1 MRLAIAGAGASAVCL
16 LDALARS
23 ADRVDVTVFDPAPAP
38 WRGRPYRC
46 DLPAVRVNAPPP
58 EMSVRDGDHGHFER
72 WLDANGGAAEPD
84 PWSGDRF
91 VPRERYGAYLEAAA
105 AEAIAAIEGAGGTV
119 ALRRCAATGVLRTS
133 EQVVVRTDDGRLQPF
148 DAFVLCVGVGRP
160 ADLYG
165 LDGATGYVPDPY
177 PALTALEPVEGDT
190 AVIGSGLT
198 AVDTVLALAATR
210 SEGRIALVS
219 RSGVLPGVRQRYTP
233 SRLRHFKVDRI
244 RELARRG
251 PLRLED
257 LTALMAAEIGAGG
270 FDVAGVA
277 RELSSLGR
285 EEPRARLA
293 RHLGMV
299 DDPDLGLRILQ
310 QAVPETGPDVWPR
323 LDARDR
329 ELVLQEHYRALM
341 SLCCPMPPASAA
353 TLLSL
358 MDSGRLEVVG
368 GLADVRPRRGGFTVK
383 AGGRKL
389 QVATVVN
396 AASAPRHRVPPA
408 AAPLVDSLV
417 RSGAARPH
425 PHGGLRIDPATSRA
439 VGRGGPDDRLY
450 VLGDLAAGTLF
461 FTFGIPSL
469 VDRARDI
476 AASLS
481 LQRRPLA
488 TPANR

>member
-1 MRLAIAGAGASAVCL
+1 
-16 LDALARS
+16 
-23 ADRVDVTVFDPAPAP
+23 
-38 WRGRPYRC
+38 
-46 DLPAVRVNAPPP
+46 
-58 EMSVRDGDHGHFER
+58 
-72 WLDANGGAAEPD
+72 
-84 PWSGDRF
+84 
-91 VPRERYGAYLEAAA
+91 
-105 AEAIAAIEGAGGTV
+105 
-119 ALRRCAATGVLRTS
+119 
-133 EQVVVRTDDGRLQPF
+133 
-148 DAFVLCVGVGRP
+148 
-160 ADLYG
+160 
-165 LDGATGYVPDPY
+165 
-177 PALTALEPVEGDT
+177 
-190 AVIGSGLT
+190 
-198 AVDTVLALAATR
+198 
-210 SEGRIALVS
+210 
-219 RSGVLPGVRQRYTP
+219 
-233 SRLRHFKVDRI
+233 
-244 RELARRG
+244 
-251 PLRLED
+251 
-257 LTALMAAEIGAGG
+257 
-270 FDVAGVA
+270 
-277 RELSSLGR
+277 
-285 EEPRARLA
+285 
-293 RHLGMV
+293 
-299 DDPDLGLRILQ
+299 
-310 QAVPETGPDVWPR
+310 
-323 LDARDR
+323 
-329 ELVLQEHYRALM
+329 
-341 SLCCPMPPASAA
+341 MPPASAA